1 MTTLAPLALV
11 LTLFAQGPS
20 AATAADDLSAVKD
33 LYASASFEEALT
45 RLASVQSRLSP
56 EQTEQYRALC
66 LLGLGRSGE
75 AEQSLQRLVEAN
87 PLYEIP
93 ESEVPPRLVTMYHD
107 VRKRL
112 LPATTRDLYAKAKAA
127 FDAKQYAS
135 ASSQFREMLAL
146 IGDDDNA
153 SGTDLSDLKML
164 GEGFLKLSDGEV
176 IAAAKAAQDAAAR
189 AAAAA
194 TPAAPAPPPAPVIY
208 GAENADVMPPADLDR
223 RLPLW
228 NPPTVVARTLEYR
241 GLLEVVI
248 DERGLVESATLR
260 KPVAPT
266 YDPMLLDAAKH
277 WKFQPATRNGAP
289 VKYRKTFDIVLAPRR

>member
-1 MTTLAPLALV
+1 MTTLTPLVLV
-11 LTLFAQGPS
+11 LTTLLAQGPS
-20 AATAADDLSAVKD
+20 ATTAADDLATVKD

-45 RLASVQSRLSP
+45 QLANVQSRLSP

-66 LLGLGRSGE
+66 LLGLGRSDE
-75 AEQSLQRLVEAN
+75 AQQSLERLVEAN

-93 ESEVPPRLVTMYHD
+93 ESDVPPRLVTMYHD

-112 LPATTRDLYAKAKAA
+112 LPATTRDLYAKAKTA
-127 FDAKQYAS
+127 FDGKQYAS

-146 IGDDDNA
+146 IGDSDNSNDA
-153 SGTDLSDLKML
+153 DLSDLKML

-176 IAAAKAAQDAAAR
+176 IAAAQAAQEAAR

-194 TPAAPAPPPAPVIY
+194 AAVPATPPPPSIY
-208 GAENADVMPPADLDR
+208 GIENTDVVPPAEIDR

-228 NPPTVVARTLEYR
+228 NPPTVVARTTEYR

-248 DERGLVESATLR
+248 DERGAVESVTLR
-260 KPVAPT
+260 KPVTPT
-266 YDPMLLDAAKH
+266 YDPMLLDAAKR
-277 WKFQPATRNGAP
+277 WKFQPATRNGVP
-289 VKYRKTFDIVLAPRR
+289 VKYRKTFDIVLAPRN

>member
-11 LTLFAQGPS
+11 LTLLAQGPS
-20 AATAADDLSAVKD
+20 ATTSADDLAAVKD

-45 RLASVQSRLSP
+45 RLANVQSRLSP

-66 LLGLGRSGE
+66 LLGLGRSDE

-93 ESEVPPRLVTMYHD
+93 ESEVSPRLVTMYHD

-112 LPATTRDLYAKAKAA
+112 LPATTRDLYAKAKTA

-146 IGDDDNA
+146 IGDADNSA
-153 SGTDLSDLKML
+153 DADLSDLKML
-164 GEGFLKLSDGEV
+164 GEGFLKLSEGEV
-176 IAAAKAAQDAAAR
+176 IAAAQAAQAAAAAR

-194 TPAAPAPPPAPVIY
+194 APVAPPPPSIY
-208 GAENADVMPPADLDR
+208 GADSVDVVPPVDVDR
-223 RLPLW
+223 RLPPW
-228 NPPTVVARTLEYR
+228 NPPTVVARTMEYR
-241 GLLEVVI
+241 GLLEVVV
-248 DERGLVESATLR
+248 DERGMVESAVLR
-260 KPVAPT
+260 KPVTPT
-266 YDPMLLDAAKH
+266 YDSVLLDAAKR
-277 WKFQPATRNGAP
+277 WKFQPATLNGAP
-289 VKYRKTFDIVLAPRR
+289 VKYRKTFDIVLAPR

>member
-11 LTLFAQGPS
+11 LTLLAQGPS
-20 AATAADDLSAVKD
+20 ATTSADDLATVKD

-45 RLASVQSRLSP
+45 RLANVQSRLSP

-66 LLGLGRSGE
+66 LLGLGRSDE
-75 AEQSLQRLVEAN
+75 AEQSLERLVDAN

-93 ESEVPPRLVTMYHD
+93 ESEVSPRLVTMYHE

-112 LPATTRDLYAKAKAA
+112 LPATTRDLYAKAKTA

-135 ASSQFREMLAL
+135 ASAQFRSMLAL
-146 IGDDDNA
+146 IGDADNSA
-153 SGTDLSDLKML
+153 DADLSDLKML

-176 IAAAKAAQDAAAR
+176 IAAAQAAQAAAAAR

-194 TPAAPAPPPAPVIY
+194 APVVPPPPSIY
-208 GAENADVMPPADLDR
+208 SADNVDVVPPADVDR

-228 NPPTVVARTLEYR
+228 NPPTVVARTTEYR
-241 GLLEVVI
+241 GLLEVVV
-248 DERGLVESATLR
+248 DERGAVESVVLR
-260 KPVAPT
+260 KPVTPT
-266 YDPMLLDAAKH
+266 YDPMLLDAAKR

-289 VKYRKTFDIVLAPRR
+289 VKYRKTFDIVLAPR

>member
-1 MTTLAPLALV
+1 MTTLTPLVLV
-11 LTLFAQGPS
+11 LTTLLAQGSS
-20 AATAADDLSAVKD
+20 ATTAADDLATVKD

-45 RLASVQSRLSP
+45 QLANVQSRLSP

-66 LLGLGRSGE
+66 LLGLGRSDE
-75 AEQSLQRLVEAN
+75 AQQSLERLVEAN

-93 ESEVPPRLVTMYHD
+93 ESDVPPRLVTMYHD

-112 LPATTRDLYAKAKAA
+112 LPATTRDLYAKAKTA
-127 FDAKQYAS
+127 FDGKQYAS

-146 IGDDDNA
+146 IGDNDNSNDA
-153 SGTDLSDLKML
+153 DLSDLKML

-176 IAAAKAAQDAAAR
+176 IAAAQAAQEAAR

-194 TPAAPAPPPAPVIY
+194 AAVPATPPPPSIY
-208 GAENADVMPPADLDR
+208 GIENTDVVPPAEIDR

-228 NPPTVVARTLEYR
+228 NPPTVVARTTEYR

-248 DERGLVESATLR
+248 DERGAVESATLR
-260 KPVAPT
+260 KPVTPA
-266 YDPMLLDAAKH
+266 YDPILLDATKH
-277 WKFQPATRNGAP
+277 WKFQPATRNGVP
-289 VKYRKTFDIVLAPRR
+289 VKYRKTFDIVLAPRQ